1 MDKAITLREKRME
14 ILRELNSIEE
24 QITGSSKSRVQKSL
38 EELDSLVFK
47 ADPKVGDTK
56 MVFGNQMKWT
66 GSKWEKEG
74 GAGEEEAPEEEMGVE
89 DQAFVDETISNL
101 ESMGFDKEDYNTLLN
116 AGFTPEDI
124 ADMDEN
130 EVDEAVQEMDKAE
143 AGRAEEAQD
152 MMDIGI
158 ELVES
163 GEITQEELMEM
174 DPSELED
181 RIREK
186 MEGGELEEE
195 MTDEEADD
203 YVYGLAEDMVESGK
217 FTQEEVESMSEDEI
231 IEAAQEGEVEETPEE
246 EGMSDDEVFEL
257 VESMKRGELEDL
269 LASDYGYTKKDFR
282 NMGKE
287 ELRQNLRSELK
298 DEKESAAADK
308 PVDED
313 AATILELEGGRDEI
327 EGTLEEGGYSPSDL
341 KKMSTSELLTIASE
355 EGFVRE
361 DVVNMVND
369 LSGYEPGTEEFDDA
383 LTVWG
388 TDLGMSDEEISNI
401 GSKFGHEW

>member
-1 MDKAITLREKRME
+1 MDRAITLREKRME

-66 GSKWEKEG
+66 GSKWEKEGGAGEEEPEEKKDIDSMDKSEIKDELVDYGYTEDMLNASDSWAEDLADEREMEADIEG

-163 GEITQEELMEM
+163 GDITQEELMEM

-186 MEGGELEEE
+186 MG
-195 MTDEEADD
+195 
-203 YVYGLAEDMVESGK
+203 
-217 FTQEEVESMSEDEI
+217 
-231 IEAAQEGEVEETPEE
+231 E
-246 EGMSDDEVFEL
+246 EGY
-257 VESMKRGELEDL
+257 EDNIKT
-269 LASDYGYTKKDFR
+269 DT
-282 NMGKE
+282 
-287 ELRQNLRSELK
+287 
-298 DEKESAAADK
+298 SA
-308 PVDED
+308 VDED